1 MLVIIH
7 CLNCHCMSNFGNY
20 LQLDD
25 ESQQRNI
32 ERIVSYR
39 KVVDRVIHITRES
52 YKVSVRR
59 NDVSLSHR
67 RCSQI
72 LTKRSV
78 S

>member
-32 ERIVSYR
+32 ERIVRFVSQSSQPGNSYYA
-39 KVVDRVIHITRES
+39 RE
-52 YKVSVRR
+52 
-59 NDVSLSHR
+59 L
-67 RCSQI
+67 
-72 LTKRSV
+72 
-78 S
+78 